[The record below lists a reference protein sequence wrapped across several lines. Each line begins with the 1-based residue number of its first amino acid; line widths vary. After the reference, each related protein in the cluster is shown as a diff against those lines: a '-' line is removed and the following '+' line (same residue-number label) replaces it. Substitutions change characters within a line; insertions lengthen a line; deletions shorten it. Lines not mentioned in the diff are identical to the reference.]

1 MEKKFNFSDKPTL
14 TKFIY
19 GAVIAIL
26 CITAIVI
33 GIVSAGSKPP
43 TDSGTENPP
52 ISGDT
57 NGGNQDEGN
66 NENPNNGNA
75 ETPDKKLAF
84 SAPMVG
90 TVTKG
95 HSLTAPVFSLTLG
108 EWRVHTGLDI
118 SCEEGASVYASE
130 EGEITGIYNDPM
142 LGYTVE
148 ITHSDEIKTRYS
160 NLRAESL
167 ADLKLGDTVKSGDK
181 IGEVGDSAIS
191 ELADEPHLHF
201 EMIVTDTKVN
211 PLDYITEE
219 SKRASFGIG
228 ADEEN

>member
-1 MEKKFNFSDKPTL
+1 MEKKFKFSDKPTL

-33 GIVSAGSKPP
+33 GIVSASNKAPDDQDTPNPPVSDGNGDGS
-43 TDSGTENPP
+43 GENPP
-52 ISGDT
+52 SS
-57 NGGNQDEGN
+57 GGNQE
-66 NENPNNGNA
+66 E
-75 ETPDKKLAF
+75 KLTF
-84 SAPMVG
+84 TAPMVG

-95 HSLTAPVFSLTLG
+95 HSLSAPVFSLTLG

-130 EGEITGIYNDPM
+130 DGEITGIYNDPM

-148 ITHSDEIKTRYS
+148 ITHSDEIMTRYS
-160 NLRAESL
+160 NLDGSSL
-167 ADLKLGDTVKSGDK
+167 GSLKVGDKVTSGDK
-181 IGEVGDSAIS
+181 IGTVGDSAIS
-191 ELADEPHLHF
+191 ELAEEPHLHF

-211 PLDYITEE
+211 PLDYISEE

-228 ADEEN
+228 AEEEK